1 VRRHHVP
8 LVTAIVAAA
17 SLLTACGAEEVDR
30 PAAQPTDSIAP
41 SAPSTNEVPVTE
53 VPVTEVPVTDVPVT
67 EPGPAFI
74 EIVAVHPDV
83 EYYGACGNET
93 VDVDGT
99 TYYPLLDDEL
109 DALDESLYPL
119 EQVDPGQSGLT
130 RVVAPGPG
138 DDVGT
143 MIVYRDG
150 IARFESQ
157 SGRVLWLTDQERTY
171 NWVC

>member
-1 VRRHHVP
+1 MRPRPVLLLAV
-8 LVTAIVAAA
+8 LAAA
-17 SLLTACGAEEVDR
+17 SLLTACGDREVDG
-30 PAAQPTDSIAP
+30 PAASPTDP
-41 SAPSTNEVPVTE
+41 SP
-53 VPVTEVPVTDVPVT
+53 TDVITV
-67 EPGPAFI
+67 PGPVLV
-74 EIVAVHPDV
+74 EIVNVFPDV

-93 VDVDGT
+93 VEVGGT
-99 TYYPLLDDEL
+99 MYYPLLDDERN
-109 DALDESLYPL
+109 ALDETLYPL
-119 EQVDPGQSGLT
+119 ESVDPGESGLM

-171 NWVC
+171 DWVC